1 MRRASKS
8 HNGASNDA
16 PHEIQTSDTLQACPI
31 AAKPS
36 VGEVTHK
43 ERHQLIAEAAYYRAE
58 QRNFAPGY
66 ELADW
71 LNAEDE
77 VEFINSHPR

>member
-8 HNGASNDA
+8 PNSASNNM
-16 PHEIQTSDTLQACPI
+16 PNEIQTSDTMQACPVTTEP
-31 AAKPS
+31 AA
-36 VGEVTHK
+36 GEVTHI

-71 LNAEDE
+71 LNAEE
-77 VEFINSHPR
+77 EIESTNSHPR